1 MSNMA
6 EKKESGAT
14 RSQTTAAFPKELVRF
29 LASPGGHSL
38 ILRGMAGT
46 GKTTLALQTI
56 EELAAV
62 QQSYY
67 MSTRVSDQS
76 LFNQFPWLMD
86 KVREGEILK
95 ARKKMRKKAD
105 SEEQVEKILLNLA
118 AIKGETKSEKVK
130 APRRELT
137 RLQGLIES
145 GGEEHVAEPGEREGE
160 LVVSVGAMMPEIEMA
175 YDVVDRAL
183 PERTLVV
190 IDSIDALAE
199 KYGVPASRLINT
211 LQKDLVEGCGT
222 NMVYVLEMPDPLLDY
237 LGDGVVYLSLN
248 NSTGR
253 RIRELDI
260 LKLRGCEI
268 RQPKY
273 VYTLLGGRVRTFEYS
288 RYTKPDRPKP
298 FVAISDQ
305 DSKHVSTGNADL
317 DDMIGGGL
325 RKGTITLI
333 ELSPGVPVIASAAI
347 ENAIVCN
354 SVAQKRGVAWIPTKK
369 TGSETVRDELLG
381 FVSADAFDKNVRI
394 LEPHAPSGTPKPYS
408 VTLEGEDVKVDM
420 KWQDVEYN
428 LRNTDSPVLAIIGF
442 DSLESVYG
450 PGVLDGLM
458 EFLTS
463 LLNNDGIFVAT
474 VTPSVKSTSRLS
486 DLAHSHLRIDKTSGV
501 TMVRG
506 EEPYTA
512 PHAMTDPDPGDFRPK
527 LVPIL

>member
-1 MSNMA
+1 MPS
-6 EKKESGAT
+6 KKESGSAT
-14 RSQTTAAFPKELVRF
+14 FPKEIVKF
-29 LASPGGHSL
+29 LSSPGGHSL
-38 ILRGMAGT
+38 IVRGMAGT

-56 EELAAV
+56 EELAQV

-76 LFNQFPWLMD
+76 LFNQFPWLLE

-95 ARKKMRKKAD
+95 ARKKVKKKAD
-105 SEEQVEKILLNLA
+105 SEEVEKILLGLA
-118 AIKGETKSEKVK
+118 SLKGELKSEKVK
-130 APRRELT
+130 SSRKELQ

-145 GGEEHVAEPGEREGE
+145 GGEEPIAEPAGAGE
-160 LVVSVGAMMPEIEMA
+160 LVVSVGSMMPEIEMA
-175 YDVVDRAL
+175 YDVVDKAL

-190 IDSIDALAE
+190 IDSIDALAD
-199 KYGVPASRLINT
+199 KYGVPASKLIT
-211 LQKDLVEGCGT
+211 ALQKDLVESVGS
-222 NMVYVLEMPDPLLDY
+222 NIVYVLETPDPLLDY
-237 LGDGVVYLSLN
+237 LGDGVIYLCLN

-253 RIRELDI
+253 RIREMDI

-268 RQPKY
+268 KQPKY

-288 RYTKPDRPKP
+288 RYSKPERPKAVKGIDDP
-298 FVAISDQ
+298 DT
-305 DSKHVSTGNADL
+305 KHVSTGNEDL
-317 DDMIGGGL
+317 DAMLEGGL

-333 ELSPGVPVIASAAI
+333 ELTPGVPVVASAQI
-347 ENAIVCN
+347 ENAIICN
-354 SVAQKRGVAWIPTKK
+354 FIANNRGVAWYPTKK
-369 TGSETVRDELLG
+369 TGAEPAREELLG
-381 FVSADAFDKNVRI
+381 YVEAEDFDKYVRV
-394 LEPHAPSGTPKPYS
+394 LEPHAPSGAPKPF
-408 VTLEGEDVKVDM
+408 VMTLEGEDIRVDL
-420 KWQDVEYN
+420 KWQDVQYA
-428 LRNTDSPVLAIIGF
+428 LKGTGSPFLAMIGF
-442 DSLESVYG
+442 DSLESIYG

-486 DLAHSHLRIDKTSGV
+486 DLAHTHLRIDKISGV

-512 PHAMTDPDPGDFRPK
+512 PNAMTDPDQGDFRPK

>member
-1 MSNMA
+1 MA
-6 EKKESGAT
+6 EKKESG
-14 RSQTTAAFPKELVRF
+14 TAASQATSTFPKELVRF

-76 LFNQFPWLMD
+76 LFHQFPWLLD

-95 ARKKMRKKAD
+95 ARKKIKKKGD
-105 SEEQVEKILLNLA
+105 SEQQVEKILLGLA
-118 AIKGETKSEKVK
+118 QIKGELKSEKVK
-130 APRRELT
+130 APRKELM
-137 RLQGLIES
+137 RLQGLIEA
-145 GGEEHVAEPGEREGE
+145 GGEEQVAEPGSAEGE

-199 KYGVPASRLINT
+199 KYGVPPSRMITT
-211 LQKDLVEGCGT
+211 LQKDLVEGCGC
-222 NMVYVLEMPDPLLDY
+222 NIVYVLETPDPLLDY
-237 LGDGVVYLSLN
+237 LGDGVIYLSVN

-253 RIRELDI
+253 RIRELDF

-288 RYTKPDRPKP
+288 RYMKPDRPKAFAP
-298 FVAISDQ
+298 IPDQ
-305 DSKHVSTGNADL
+305 DGKHVSTGIPDL
-317 DDMIGGGL
+317 DSMIDGGL

-333 ELSPGVPVIASAAI
+333 ELSPGVPVVASSSI
-347 ENAIVCN
+347 ENAIICN
-354 SVAQKRGVAWIPTKK
+354 SVAHKRGVAWIPTKK
-369 TGSETVRDELLG
+369 TGADTAREELLG

-394 LEPHAPSGTPKPYS
+394 LEPHAPAGAPKPYA
-408 VTLEGEDVKVDM
+408 VTLEGEDIKVDM

-428 LRNTDSPVLAIIGF
+428 LRNTDSPVLTAIGF

-450 PGVLDGLM
+450 SGVLDGLM
-458 EFLTS
+458 EFLSS
-463 LLNNDGIFVAT
+463 LLNNDGILVAT

-486 DLAHSHLRIDKTSGV
+486 DLAHTHLRIDKTSGV
-501 TMVRG
+501 TMIRG

-512 PHAMTDPDPGDFRPK
+512 PHAMTDPDSGDFRPK